1 MRPLIPA
8 CLIVALGA
16 CGPTLAP
23 TKLPPSMDLPPPG
36 AAPAEYVLRAGDVL
50 EIRFFYVPELDQAV
64 TIRQDGRISLQL
76 VDEVVAAGRTAAQ
89 LRVELRSLY
98 AATLKD
104 PQLAVIVK
112 EADRPRIFVGG
123 EVNRP
128 GVIRPAETV
137 TALQAVL
144 EAGGAR
150 PTGELASVVVLR
162 NQGTSEPQFIVLNL
176 EERLATGAPG
186 KDIALQPLDIVFVP
200 KSRIA
205 SIDQFVDQYIRQLI
219 PVQLNFGLSYFFALP

>member
-1 MRPLIPA
+1 MRSLIPA
-8 CLIVALGA
+8 TLLVALCA
-16 CGPTLAP
+16 CGPTLKP
-23 TKLPPSMDLPPPG
+23 TKLPPSMDLPPAG
-36 AAPAEYVLRAGDVL
+36 TAPAEYVLRPGDVL

-89 LRVELRSLY
+89 LRTELGSLY
-98 AATLKD
+98 ARTLKD
-104 PQLAVIVK
+104 PQLVVVVK
-112 EADRPRIFVGG
+112 EADRPRIYVGG

-128 GVIRPAETV
+128 GLLRPTGTV
-137 TALQAVL
+137 TALQAIL
-144 EAGGAR
+144 EAGGPR

-176 EERLATGAPG
+176 KERLATGAWG
-186 KDIALQPLDIVFVP
+186 RDIALQPLDIVFVP
-200 KSRIA
+200 KTQIA
-205 SIDQFVDQYIRQLI
+205 TIDEFVDQYIRQLI